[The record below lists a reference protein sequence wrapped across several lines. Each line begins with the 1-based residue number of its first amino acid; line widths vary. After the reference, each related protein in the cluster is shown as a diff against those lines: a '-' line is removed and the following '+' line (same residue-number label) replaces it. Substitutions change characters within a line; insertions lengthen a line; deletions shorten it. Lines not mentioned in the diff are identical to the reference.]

1 MGDVN
6 VAIKLG
12 KPTRADAVKAKC
24 TDTLAIAQ
32 SFAQAYATSQREVTL
47 SEIAAPMVT
56 AEAPSME
63 MEIDFS
69 MNGASEMKA
78 EKPETFAAARK
89 VADREQFE
97 KKTSVAEQPPTTTAA
112 LTPIEQTPHNQN
124 ESKTLEAATD
134 TAIQTRVEAIATAG
148 ESLTTSPSAF
158 EEAQA
163 STTTSAAS
171 STVPAS
177 PPGTATPSY
186 DSVEVSGACA
196 LVSVVAWL
204 LPVLMCAA

>member
-32 SFAQAYATSQREVTL
+32 SFAQAYATSRREVTL

-89 VADREQFE
+89 VVDGEKFE
-97 KKTSVAEQPPTTTAA
+97 KKTSTITTTTTTEQPPTTTTSTTTAA
-112 LTPIEQTPHNQN
+112 LTPIPHNKN
-124 ESKTLEAATD
+124 VSKTLEA
-134 TAIQTRVEAIATAG
+134 
-148 ESLTTSPSAF
+148 
-158 EEAQA
+158 
-163 STTTSAAS
+163 
-171 STVPAS
+171 
-177 PPGTATPSY
+177 
-186 DSVEVSGACA
+186 
-196 LVSVVAWL
+196 
-204 LPVLMCAA
+204 